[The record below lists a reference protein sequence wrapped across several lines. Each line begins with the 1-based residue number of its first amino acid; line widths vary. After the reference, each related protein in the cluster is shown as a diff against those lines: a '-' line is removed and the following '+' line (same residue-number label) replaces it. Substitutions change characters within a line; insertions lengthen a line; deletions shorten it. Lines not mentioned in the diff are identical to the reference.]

1 MTKSDE
7 KVSGGGEETT
17 KAAAEAPPSAAVQ
30 NEGPSAAK
38 EEVGSTSQG
47 GGDSVDKASLYP
59 FRKAR
64 KVAVM
69 VSFCGKNYLGMQR
82 YVGYI
87 VDRPVKLFYQ
97 TIISY

>member
-7 KVSGGGEETT
+7 KVSGGEEAT
-17 KAAAEAPPSAAVQ
+17 KAAEAASSAVQ
-30 NEGPSAAK
+30 NDNPSAAK
-38 EEVGSTSQG
+38 EEVDNTSQG
-47 GGDSVDKASLYP
+47 GGDAVSVDKASLYP

-82 YVGYI
+82 YVG
-87 VDRPVKLFYQ
+87 
-97 TIISY
+97 